1 MSNPT
6 QPSGTAP
13 VLSQTAPGLEAA
25 AILANPLPTDPP
37 KAHES
42 AIPDGKTSWAQ
53 GTVITAA
60 LAQFEAARA
69 ALLIALGVLRSKE
82 TPELFRSAKASI
94 ADSRTL
100 KAAVVT
106 RMRLIQAVAGNRME
120 RTRGVVWKVILIYLL
135 LALGEVALNTSSGVA
150 LGEEPALAVVSFVG
164 LAAGA
169 VALGWVVGTR
179 LRDASDRM
187 TAGPIPEEVRNHP
200 EGTALRPL
208 FMPEGQGRF
217 AAFPFSFWLYSVSLL
232 GLAVVNGLLVG
243 WMRDEASMGALWGP
257 VAAMLVVA
265 AAAPPYL
272 LRNQVADIWEVA
284 NRQYAQH
291 DRDEQNHARV
301 ADAHTAAQRQSQAHQ
316 QAMAP
321 NANAQYLAALAG
333 GLGQITTTQSH
344 VFGHVAP
351 TGAIPVQVEELHV
364 EFDDSRPEIV
374 EVIIDDERWGQND
387 PRAEQPPSPTE
398 AAGSDVTPDL
408 RMTGPVFTDRFTPEP
423 SVLSGNGDRP

>member
-1 MSNPT
+1 MSNST
-6 QPSGTAP
+6 QPSGTSP
-13 VLSQTAPGLEAA
+13 VLSQTAPGPEAA
-25 AILANPLPTDPP
+25 AILTNPLPTDPP
-37 KAHES
+37 KAHDT
-42 AIPDGKTSWAQ
+42 AIPEGKSTWAQ
-53 GTVITAA
+53 GTVLTAA

-69 ALLIALGVLRSKE
+69 ALLIALGVLRAKE

-94 ADSRTL
+94 ADCRTM
-100 KAAVVT
+100 KAAVLS
-106 RMRLIQAVAGNRME
+106 RMRLIQSIAGNRMD
-120 RTRGVVWKVILIYLL
+120 RTRGVVWKVIVIYLL
-135 LALGEVALNTSSGVA
+135 LAVGEIALNTSSGVA

-208 FMPEGQGRF
+208 FIPEGRGRF
-217 AAFPFSFWLYSVSLL
+217 AAFPFSFWLYSISLL
-232 GLAVVNGLLVG
+232 ALAVVNGLLVG
-243 WMRDEASMGALWGP
+243 WMRDEAGMGALWGP

-272 LRNQVADIWEVA
+272 LRNQLADIWEVA

-291 DRDEQNHARV
+291 DRDEQDHARV

-333 GLGQITTTQSH
+333 GIGQITVSQSH

-351 TGAIPVQVEELHV
+351 EGAIPVQVEDLHA
-364 EFDDSRPEIV
+364 EFDFSQPENLQ
-374 EVIIDDERWGQND
+374 VIIDDERWDSGAPRLED
-387 PRAEQPPSPTE
+387 PAATPE
-398 AAGSDVTPDL
+398 AAGGSHVA
-408 RMTGPVFTDRFTPEP
+408 GPVFTDTFTREP
-423 SVLSGNGDRP
+423 AVTSGNGHRP